1 MPPRRYRAVLLL
13 LAALLLGWWAYLPG
27 LGGGF
32 LFDDYINLTALGTY
46 GRVDDAPTFWRYI
59 TSGSADTTGRPV
71 ALLSF
76 LLDAQSW
83 PADPYPFKRTNVLLH
98 LGNAVLLAVF
108 LTQLGR
114 RLRGT
119 DAAGRTA
126 ADTAAVLAAALW
138 LLHPL
143 MVSTTLYVVQREAM
157 LPATFM
163 LIGLIGFVHARTRLA
178 RGAAYA
184 LTEATAWIGAMTL
197 LATLSKGNGALL
209 PLLAWLVEIILLAR
223 AEPLVPAQAVRWRRW
238 QWVVLGLPTLVV
250 LLWLGANA
258 YAGLTGGFPYR
269 SWTLGER
276 LLTQNRVLLDYLQQ
290 LWLPQPYS
298 VGLFNDSL
306 RISHGWLD
314 PASTLFSALALLA
327 LLVGAWLL
335 RRRQPTWALAIL
347 FFFAGHLIEST
358 VVPLEMYFEH
368 RNYVPALLM
377 FWPLA
382 LWLCTPGAALPF
394 VRRALAL
401 GLPLGLALLTRLG
414 AGLWGNVEDQ
424 GLLWALRNP
433 ESPRAQANAA
443 QLELARGDAP
453 AAARRLQLAL
463 ARQPDDLQ
471 LILNL
476 IGVRCRL
483 GGVAAV
489 DLDLAERALRD
500 TRDVGRMGFEWFESG
515 LAFAATAS
523 CPGLD
528 LAAMEKLLAAAE
540 ANPRSMAIAGRRQDL
555 HYLRARIA
563 LIRRDGDR
571 ALAEFD
577 AALDA
582 SPSPHVAMAQ
592 AAELGQN
599 GFPAQGL
606 RHLDRMDALMH
617 LPNWIW
623 SGYSMVTV
631 HKWLLVEQG
640 YWRNELAHLRG
651 VLQSDLDAAPMPAP
665 DAAR

>member
-1 MPPRRYRAVLLL
+1 MPPRHYRAVLLL
-13 LAALLLGWWAYLPG
+13 LAALLLGWWAYMPG

-76 LLDAQSW
+76 LLDAQNW

-114 RLRGT
+114 RLRGA
-119 DAAGRTA
+119 DMQGRAA

-163 LIGLIGFVHARTRLA
+163 LIGLIGFVHARTKLA
-178 RGAAYA
+178 HGAAHA
-184 LTEATAWIGAMTL
+184 LTEATAWIGAMTV

-209 PLLAWLVEIILLAR
+209 PLLAWLVERILLAR
-223 AEPLVPAQAVRWRRW
+223 AEPLAPAQALRWRRW
-238 QWVVLGLPTLVV
+238 QWIVLGLPTLAV

-258 YAGLTGGFPYR
+258 YTGLSHGLPYR

-290 LWLPQPYS
+290 LWLPHPYS

-306 RISHGWLD
+306 RISRGWLD
-314 PASTLFSALALLA
+314 PASTLFSALVLLA

-335 RRRQPTWALAIL
+335 RRRQPTWALAVL

-368 RNYVPALLM
+368 RNYVPTLPM

-382 LWLCTPGAALPF
+382 LWLCSPAVSVRF
-394 VRRALAL
+394 VRRLLAVV
-401 GLPLGLALLTRLG
+401 LPLGLTMLTRLG
-414 AGLWGNVEDQ
+414 AAPWGNVEDQ
-424 GLLWALRNP
+424 GLLWAYRNP
-433 ESPRAQANAA
+433 DSARAQANAA
-443 QLELARGDAP
+443 QIEIARGDPA
-453 AAARRLQLAL
+453 AAARRLQRAL
-463 ARQPDDLQ
+463 QRQPDDLQ
-471 LILNL
+471 LSLNL
-476 IGVRCRL
+476 IGARCRL
-483 GGVAAV
+483 GGVGAE
-489 DLDLAERALRD
+489 DLDRAERSLREA
-500 TRDVGRMGFEWFESG
+500 RDVGRMGFEWFEPS
-515 LAFAATAS
+515 LAFAASGA

-528 LAAMEKLLAAAE
+528 LSVMERLLAAAE
-540 ANPRSMAIAGRRQDL
+540 SNPRGMASAGRRQDL

-563 LIRRDGDR
+563 LIRRDGDL
-571 ALAEFD
+571 ALTEFN

-582 SPSPHVAMAQ
+582 KPGPHAAMAQ

-606 RHLDRMDALMH
+606 RHLDRADALMKS
-617 LPNWIW
+617 PDWIW
-623 SGYSMVTV
+623 NGYSMVTV
-631 HKWLLVEQG
+631 HNWLLVKQG
-640 YWRNELAHLRG
+640 YWCNELDHLRG
-651 VLQSDLDAAPMPAP
+651 VLQSDLDAAAP
-665 DAAR
+665 EAKP